1 MNLRQQ
7 RSLRIAG
14 MCGILAPIILF
25 LSIALSIHSSS
36 WFSWTGN
43 WLSELG
49 GSFGESPIWAARGI
63 TSIFFNCGLIVAGIG
78 GVLFSFAIRKSR
90 LFSTRAGN
98 IGTMVLSGNMVALF
112 GIGLFPVTLGKI
124 HVWSSLSFFCSIPF
138 VLFLM
143 GFEIKRIFGKKWWWA
158 INIFCVF
165 SLLSVGAFLF
175 MPHFYG
181 YSKAIAEMVM
191 LCSVFFFCIAFSF
204 NMLAMSRTHRKEDA
218 LPVFS
223 LSATVKGVNNA
234 ARIQRFS
241 TFYVRDMHPN
251 KKNNRLRIFLNN
263 FQIKYLNN

>member
-7 RSLRIAG
+7 RILRIAG
-14 MCGILAPIILF
+14 ICGILSPIILF

-63 TSIFFNCGLIVAGIG
+63 TSVFFNCGLVIAGVG
-78 GVLFSFAIRKSR
+78 GVLFSLAIRKSR
-90 LFSTRAGN
+90 LCSTRIGN
-98 IGTMVLSGNMVALF
+98 LGTWLLSGNMVALF
-112 GIGLFPVTLGKI
+112 GIGLFPVTLGKL
-124 HVWSSLSFFCSIPF
+124 HVWSSISFFCSIPM
-138 VLFLM
+138 VLFLLS
-143 GFEIKRIFGKKWWWA
+143 FEMRRIFGKKWWWI
-158 INIFCVF
+158 INILCVF
-165 SLLSVGAFLF
+165 SLLSVCAFLF

-191 LCSVFFFCIAFSF
+191 LCSVFFFCIAFSI
-204 NMLAMSRTHRKEDA
+204 NVLAMSRTHRKEDA

-223 LSATVKGVNNA
+223 LSSTVKGVNDA

-241 TFYVRDMHPN
+241 TFYVRDRRQY
-251 KKNNRLRIFLNN
+251 K
-263 FQIKYLNN
+263 